1 MALDKLLIGNRI
13 RILREELFEESR
25 RDFAKRCELTE
36 RHIAQI
42 ERGEFLLSLP
52 TLDKIVIATGID
64 TDYILYGKGKNN
76 RLKVK
81 ENLYNI
87 VDRADTEELHMYY
100 KCLTT
105 IKSYMNKKMKK

>member
-42 ERGEFLLSLP
+42 ERGEFLFKFTYP
-52 TLDKIVIATGID
+52 
-64 TDYILYGKGKNN
+64 
-76 RLKVK
+76 R
-81 ENLYNI
+81 
-87 VDRADTEELHMYY
+87 
-100 KCLTT
+100 
-105 IKSYMNKKMKK
+105 